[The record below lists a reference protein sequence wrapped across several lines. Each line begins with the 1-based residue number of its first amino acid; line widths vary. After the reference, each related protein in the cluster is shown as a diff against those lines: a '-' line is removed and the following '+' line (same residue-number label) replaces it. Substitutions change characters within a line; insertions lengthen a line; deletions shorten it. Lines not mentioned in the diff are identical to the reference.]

1 MESATYI
8 ARRGELFTYF
18 DKTAA
23 ETWKR
28 LTSDAPVSRIRATV
42 RAGREE
48 MRRTLLNWLPQDL
61 RGCRLLDAG
70 CGTGALAFEAA
81 HRGADV
87 VAVDLSPTLVEHA
100 ATAVADDRR
109 CGRLTFV
116 CGDMLSEDLGRFD
129 FAVAMDSLI
138 HYRVGDAVASI
149 SRLGERVSQ
158 ALLFTYAPRTPMLT
172 TMHVVGRLFPKSDRA
187 PAIEPVKPSVMSD
200 QLRQALGARAL
211 GRTHRVDCGFYKS
224 QAQELR
230 LG

>member
-8 ARRGELFTYF
+8 ERRSELFTYF

-42 RAGREE
+42 RAGRDE
-48 MRRTLLNWLPQDL
+48 MRRTLLSWLPDDL

-70 CGTGALAFEAA
+70 CGTGVLAFEAA
-81 HRGADV
+81 QRGADV

-100 ATAVADDRR
+100 ASAVPNNRR
-109 CGRLTFV
+109 FGRLEFIS
-116 CGDMLSEDLGRFD
+116 GDMLSERLGHFD
-129 FAVAMDSLI
+129 YAVAMDSLI
-138 HYRVGDAVASI
+138 HYRVGDAVSSL

-158 ALLFTYAPRTPMLT
+158 SVVFTYAPRTPMLA

-187 PAIEPVKPSVMSD
+187 PAIEPVKPAVMSD
-200 QLRQALGARAL
+200 HLSAALGAQAL
-211 GRTHRVDCGFYKS
+211 GRTYRVDCGFYKS